1 MNLIRLQRRE
11 YPARPQH
18 DLRGQ
23 GVLDP
28 GGRYLGYVENL
39 YVDEDDRQ
47 LRFIDVVTEG
57 FLGLGR
63 KHHLLP
69 IEALIPSEEARRLG
83 LYGAIELQVDRE
95 TVERSPTFPNPLA
108 GPEPEFQEAIRQYY
122 DEFLV

>member
-28 GGRYLGYVENL
+28 GGRHLGYVENL
-39 YVDEDDRQ
+39 YVDEDERQ

-63 KHHLLP
+63 KHHLVP
-69 IEALIPSEEARRLG
+69 IEVLIPSEEARRLG

-95 TVERSPTFPNPLA
+95 KVEGSPTFPNPLA
-108 GPEPEFQEAIRQYY
+108 GPEPEFQEAIRQYH
-122 DEFLV
+122 DESLP

>member
-39 YVDEDDRQ
+39 YVDEDERQ

-63 KHHLLP
+63 KHHLVP
-69 IEALIPSEEARRLG
+69 IEALIPAADAARRG
-83 LYGAIELQVDRE
+83 FYGAIGLQVDRE
-95 TVERSPTFPNPLA
+95 TVEQSPTMPNPLA
-108 GPEPEFQEAIRQYY
+108 GPDPDLQESIRQYY
-122 DEFLV
+122 GYG

>member
-28 GGRYLGYVENL
+28 GGRHLGYVENL
-39 YVDEDDRQ
+39 YVDEDERQ
-47 LRFIDVVTEG
+47 LRFIDVVATG

-63 KHHLLP
+63 KHHLVP
-69 IEALIPSEEARRLG
+69 VEALIPAADAARRG
-83 LYGAIELQVDRE
+83 FYGAIGLQVDRE
-95 TVERSPTFPNPLA
+95 AVEESPTMPNPLA
-108 GPEPEFQEAIRQYY
+108 GPDPEFQEAIRQYY
-122 DEFLV
+122 GEWLV

>member
-1 MNLIRLQRRE
+1 MNVIRLQRRE

-28 GGRYLGYVENL
+28 VGGYLGYVADL

-47 LRFIDVVTEG
+47 LRFLDVVTEG

-63 KHHLLP
+63 KHHLVP
-69 IEALIPSEEARRLG
+69 IEALIPAQEAARLG
-83 LYGAIELQVDRE
+83 LYGAIGLQVDRE
-95 TVERSPTFPNPLA
+95 KIEGAPTFPNPLA
-108 GPEPEFQEAIRQYY
+108 GPDPDLQESIRQYY
-122 DEFLV
+122 GEWLV